1 MSASQFLVR
10 VGGLMERGGERER
23 GKGRRARAGE
33 ETFLEQE
40 KTPQPFITVE
50 IARKK
55 FPLWTDRERPQPRP
69 SRRRPPTFWLL

>member
-1 MSASQFLVR
+1 MSASQFFVR
-10 VGGLMERGGERER
+10 AGGLMERG

-55 FPLWTDRERPQPRP
+55 FPPWTDRERPQPRP

>member
-1 MSASQFLVR
+1 MSASQFFVR
-10 VGGLMERGGERER
+10 AGGLMERGGERDGE
-23 GKGRRARAGE
+23 GRRARE

-55 FPLWTDRERPQPRP
+55 FPPWTDRERPQPRP

>member
-1 MSASQFLVR
+1 MSASQFFVR
-10 VGGLMERGGERER
+10 AGGLMERGGEREG
-23 GKGRRARAGE
+23 GKGRRAGE

-55 FPLWTDRERPQPRP
+55 FPPWPDRERPQPRP